1 MTMMTIL
8 RPLALAALIGS
19 ASAAP
24 ASAQSFDA
32 LDIAAKGLE
41 LGAAGLV
48 ATFRNKTV
56 SVTGSFDRFSDTG
69 YGKYVYVYFQH
80 PANNSWTVTCG
91 FERDDTAAYDRF
103 ALMQPGTPISATGR
117 FKTARDVYFFFEL
130 EPCKMN

>member
-1 MTMMTIL
+1 MTLMTFL

-19 ASAAP
+19 ATTAP

-32 LDIAAKGLE
+32 FDLSTKGLE

-48 ATFRNKTV
+48 ATFRNKTMT
-56 SVTGSFDRFSDTG
+56 VTGRFDRFSDTG
-69 YGKYVYVYFQH
+69 YGKLVYVYFQH
-80 PANNSWTVTCG
+80 PDNIGWTVTCG
-91 FERDDTAAYDRF
+91 FERDDTATYDRF

-130 EPCKMN
+130 EPCTMN